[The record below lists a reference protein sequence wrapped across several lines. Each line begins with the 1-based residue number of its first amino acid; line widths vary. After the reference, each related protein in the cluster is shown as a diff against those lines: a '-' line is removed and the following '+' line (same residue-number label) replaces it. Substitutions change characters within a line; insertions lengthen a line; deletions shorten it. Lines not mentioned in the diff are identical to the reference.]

1 MKLTALT
8 IQLDGVYWVV
18 SLHQTC
24 KTLFLQMSH
33 LKSFPAENISFF
45 YFFVLFLSFC
55 LLKSP
60 HGLSNVYQKVFPVE
74 RHSEVF
80 LLINLCDTIYEQDF

>member
-45 YFFVLFLSFC
+45 LLFCVVSFFLFVKITTRSFKC
-55 LLKSP
+55 LPKSIP
-60 HGLSNVYQKVFPVE
+60 S
-74 RHSEVF
+74 
-80 LLINLCDTIYEQDF
+80 